1 MVRALLA
8 LAACCCHALLPA
20 QRVGRPKR
28 VILRAGDDDDRSFPV
43 MPGQSRGRIS
53 EEVARARTSW
63 PHWDAK
69 ERQKQKEKDEAIPA
83 KVERPKLPGGGA
95 PPAAAARPAAAKAYT
110 LRSYQSLVETRARHD
125 ALLALVG
132 ATGRLAEAARR
143 PDAAVDDEL
152 AGVLRAVAEYASE
165 RGLGLDDLAARSME
179 RP

>member
-1 MVRALLA
+1 
-8 LAACCCHALLPA
+8 
-20 QRVGRPKR
+20 
-28 VILRAGDDDDRSFPV
+28 

-165 RGLGLDDLAARSME
+165 RGLGLDDLAAASME